1 MNFVAI
7 TMDLSMND
15 MITVIIT
22 VMLGVVLIGYM
33 LIPVVTQVIADIV
46 DPQYSTLIG
55 VAVTI
60 TILMLAIYPAMKLV
74 KNR

>member
-1 MNFVAI
+1 
-7 TMDLSMND
+7 MDLSMND
-15 MITVIIT
+15 MISVIVT

-33 LIPVVTQVIADIV
+33 LIPVVTQVLEDVADQ
-46 DPQYSTLIG
+46 QYATLIG

>member
-1 MNFVAI
+1 
-7 TMDLSMND
+7 MND
-15 MITVIIT
+15 MISVIVT

-33 LIPVVTQVIADIV
+33 LIPVVTQVLEDVADQ
-46 DPQYSTLIG
+46 QYATLIG

>member
-1 MNFVAI
+1 
-7 TMDLSMND
+7 MND
-15 MITVIIT
+15 MITVIVT

-33 LIPVVTQVIADIV
+33 LIPVVTQVVADIIN
-46 DPQYSTLIG
+46 PQYATLIG

>member
-1 MNFVAI
+1 
-7 TMDLSMND
+7 MDLSMND
-15 MITVIIT
+15 MITVIVT

-33 LIPVVTQVIADIV
+33 LIPVVTQVISDIV
-46 DPQYSTLIG
+46 NPQYATLIG